1 VFVLLAIAFVLFPLI
16 EIAVL
21 VFVGQQIGALN
32 TIGVLVLVS
41 LVGAWLARHEG
52 FFVLRRIREQIDA
65 GRVPADE
72 LLDGA
77 LVLAGGMLLLLP
89 GFVSDAI
96 GLLVLFPPTR
106 VFLRRLVRRR
116 MAIFTVAR
124 VDQWS
129 VRRDREPP
137 DDVIDV

>member
-52 FFVLRRIREQIDA
+52 FFVLRRIREQLDA

-106 VFLRRLVRRR
+106 AFLRRLVRRR

>member
-106 VFLRRLVRRR
+106 AFLRRLVRRR